1 MKSRILFFLI
11 ILCPFTSKA
20 QFNVNQYGNV
30 GIGINVPLLSST
42 RLSVGTAMPGYGGCF
57 LSGDTG
63 ILFLKTDT
71 TNNDPTY
78 GIYANTSFK
87 THQACGMK
95 MIAKGKSGISV
106 AGIHAIMQGGSG
118 GCGVMGGLGGASNM
132 IRGVGVLGS
141 TSNSFSMPTTG
152 IYAGYFFGDVR
163 VTGAINGTILSPAAA
178 SGSSEV
184 DEEGN
189 NAERISE
196 EVSSVIENL
205 QQVELLKM
213 SRINNDG
220 SIAANKIVD
229 KPQHENVSE
238 LTADEFAEE
247 EDEEPIQTKLS
258 SISYG
263 LAADQLKQVYPELV
277 YEDEEGNYS
286 INYIEMVPLLVQS
299 IKELSSKV
307 EKLEQQLGVQSQ
319 ARKVKSETTGI
330 EVFPNEID
338 LVRMD
343 QNRPN
348 PFSES
353 TVIGLNIPDK
363 TQKANIFI
371 YDLSGKQIQNV
382 PVAER
387 GETNITVYA
396 SDLGAGM
403 YIYTLV
409 VDGKV
414 AVTRRMIVEK

>member
-1 MKSRILFFLI
+1 
-11 ILCPFTSKA
+11 
-20 QFNVNQYGNV
+20 
-30 GIGINVPLLSST
+30 
-42 RLSVGTAMPGYGGCF
+42 MPGYGACF

-95 MIAKGKSGISV
+95 MIAKGKSGINV

-141 TSNSFSMPTTG
+141 TGNSFSMPTTG

-163 VTGAINGTILSPAAA
+163 VSGTIYGTVLSPSAT
-178 SGSSEV
+178 SGGSDMDAESNDTERVSE
-184 DEEGN
+184 D
-189 NAERISE
+189 
-196 EVSSVIENL
+196 VSSVTENL

-213 SRINNDG
+213 TRVNNDG
-220 SIAANKIVD
+220 SIAANKVVD
-229 KPQHENVSE
+229 KPKRTDVPETADDE
-238 LTADEFAEE
+238 LT
-247 EDEEPIQTKLS
+247 EDETAEDPIQTKLS

-307 EKLEQQLGVQSQ
+307 EILEQQLGVQIQ
-319 ARKVKSETTGI
+319 ARKAKSETTGI

-338 LVRMD
+338 MVRMD
-343 QNRPN
+343 QNKPN

-353 TVIGLNIPDK
+353 TVIGLNIPEK
-363 TQKANIFI
+363 TQKANIII

-414 AVTRRMIVEK
+414 VVTRRMIVEK

>member
-1 MKSRILFFLI
+1 MRSRILLFLI

-20 QFNVNQYGNV
+20 QLNVNRYGNV
-30 GIGINVPLLSST
+30 GIGIDVPLLSST
-42 RLSVGTAMPGYGGCF
+42 RLSVGTAMPGYAACF

-63 ILFLKTDT
+63 NLFLRGDT
-71 TNNDPTY
+71 TNKAPSY
-78 GIYANTSFK
+78 GIYASTIFK

-95 MIAKGKSGISV
+95 MIVKGKTGISV
-106 AGIHAIMQGGSG
+106 AGIHAISQSSSG

-132 IRGVGVLGS
+132 TRGVGVVGS

-152 IYAGYFFGDVR
+152 IYAGYFVGNVR
-163 VTGAINGTILSPAAA
+163 VTGTIYGTILSPTAA
-178 SGSSEV
+178 SGSSNLG
-184 DEEGN
+184 EEGN
-189 NAERISE
+189 NTERISE
-196 EVSSVIENL
+196 EMSSVIENL

-229 KPQHENVSE
+229 KPQRENVSE
-238 LTADEFAEE
+238 LAADEFAEE

-258 SISYG
+258 STSYG

-277 YEDEEGNYS
+277 YEDDEGNYS

-307 EKLEQQLGVQSQ
+307 ETLEQQLGVQSQ
-319 ARKVKSETTGI
+319 ARKAKSTTTRI
-330 EVFPNEID
+330 EEVSSEID
-338 LVRMD
+338 MVRMD
-343 QNRPN
+343 QNKPN

-353 TVIGLNIPDK
+353 TVIGLNIPEK

-371 YDLSGKQIQNV
+371 CDLSGKQIQNV

-396 SDLGAGM
+396 SSLNAGM

-409 VDGKV
+409 ADGKV
-414 AVTRRMIVEK
+414 VVSRRMIVEK